1 MRNGPRDVQARRQR
15 ALFGVDRLERHVAD
29 LTVELLRLVQGSSV
43 EHDVSRE
50 TAHVK
55 RLRSWLELYT
65 EFQRSDFELSGLEDK
80 TEVRDGAE
88 KE

>member
-1 MRNGPRDVQARRQR
+1 MRKGPRDIANQRQR

-29 LTVELLRLVQGSSV
+29 LTVELLRVVRAQ
-43 EHDVSRE
+43 DVSRE

-55 RLRSWLELYT
+55 RMCTWLELYT
-65 EFQRSDFELSGLEDK
+65 ELQRSDFEFDGLEEK